1 MGGERDPG
9 TLSRAA
15 QLAEDLIGSLGAIVI
30 AVDPRGLVRH
40 WNPGAEKLFGLPASQ
55 VLGGP
60 VPEDSSNAKVPFR
73 IRDYFALGLAGQVT
87 TRQVLASSDG
97 SPLVATL
104 APVRG
109 EDSTIL
115 GAVATASIGPPGA
128 HHVGQAAVAEAIF
141 GQAPVGVGVVDHRG
155 RFTRANE
162 ALQKIVGLPLPGVL
176 GRTLP
181 ELLPGTVGERAGRRL
196 SEVLRTGHP
205 AIADELIGP
214 LPTVPGE
221 GSLLASHYQLKAFDD
236 SVVGGACI
244 LSDVT
249 EQHTTRRALQN
260 ANERLA
266 LLGRV
271 STVLSES
278 LDLER
283 TLAGLGG
290 LVVPAFADHCLVD
303 LLEEG
308 GRLRRVVVVD
318 TPAMEPSQGV
328 WARPGSLVTYSPAN
342 PIHHVL
348 AGGQPLI
355 THIDPTGFDFDR
367 VACSTRSAVFARE
380 IGIRSMITV
389 PLRAAGTLMGVAF
402 FMSSVSG
409 RRYTPDDL
417 RLAGQLAD
425 RAAVAIDNARMYARE
440 QGHALTLQRSLLPER
455 LPEAP
460 GVSAAARY
468 MPATD
473 GGEVGGDWYDLIA
486 LPAGRVAVVVGDV
499 MGRGLQAA
507 ALMGQIRAA
516 LRAYAMQDLPAEE
529 VLTHADELV
538 RGLAATTLVTCV
550 FGVYD
555 PRDQMITLA
564 NAGQVP
570 PLLAGT
576 TVEPLGATG
585 PPLGAG
591 WQESYGVHRAVFR
604 TGQVLA
610 VYTDGLVESRE
621 QDLDVGID
629 HLAQALLPVTGRLN
643 DLEHCC
649 DHVLATLTGGAGFD
663 DDVALFM
670 LCPDPVTRP
679 RVARLVVPPRAKDV
693 AGARAFTTMTL
704 ARWGL
709 PHETV
714 TVATLVVSELVTNAV
729 RHTGTTSDLLLSLH
743 GGEVTVEVRDQG
755 HSMVRS
761 RRTGPD
767 DESGRGLLLVDSLTS
782 NWGVRTSAGEGKAVW
797 CRLPSSET
805 ARSATR
811 EERSERSPVRSRRLD
826 DAEFAG
832 Q

>member
-1 MGGERDPG
+1 VGGEGGPG
-9 TLSRAA
+9 SLSRAA
-15 QLAEDLIGSLGAIVI
+15 QLAEDLIGTLGAIVV
-30 AVDPRGLVRH
+30 AVDARGLVRH
-40 WNPGAEKLFGLPASQ
+40 WNAGAEKIFGLSAAE
-55 VLGGP
+55 VLGRP
-60 VPEDSSNAKVPFR
+60 VPEHSADAQVPFR
-73 IRDYFALGLAGQVT
+73 LRDYFALGLAGRAT
-87 TRQVLASSDG
+87 TRQILASSDG
-97 SPLVATL
+97 SPLTATL
-104 APVRG
+104 APVRD
-109 EDSTIL
+109 ESSTVL

-128 HHVGQAAVAEAIF
+128 HHIGHAAVAEAIF
-141 GQAPVGVGVVDHRG
+141 GQAPVGVGVVDRCC

-162 ALQKIVGLPLPGVL
+162 ALQKIVGLPLPGIL

-181 ELLPGTVGERAGRRL
+181 DLLPGTVGERAGRRL
-196 SEVLRTGHP
+196 AEVLRTGHP
-205 AIADELIGP
+205 AIADELVGP
-214 LPTVPGE
+214 LPTVSGE
-221 GSLLASHYQLKAFDD
+221 GAILASHYQLKAFDD

-249 EQHTTRRALQN
+249 EQHTTRRALQY

-266 LLGRV
+266 LLGRA

-283 TLAGLGG
+283 TLAGLGA

-308 GRLRRVVVVD
+308 GRLRRVAVVH
-318 TPAMEPSQGV
+318 TPTLEPPEGV
-328 WARPGSLVTYSPAN
+328 WSVPGSIVSYVPAN
-342 PIHHVL
+342 PIHHIL

-355 THIDPTGFDFDR
+355 THINPVGFDFDS
-367 VACSTRSAVFARE
+367 VTCCTRSAVFARE
-380 IGIRSMITV
+380 VGVRSMITV
-389 PLRAAGTLMGVAF
+389 PLRAAGHLMGVAAF
-402 FMSSVSG
+402 LTSVSG

-460 GVSAAARY
+460 GISAAARY

-486 LPAGRVAVVVGDV
+486 LPAGRIAVVVGDV

-555 PRDQMITLA
+555 PRDQMITMA

-570 PLLAGT
+570 PLLAGDG
-576 TVEPLGATG
+576 VVDRLGATG

-604 TGQVLA
+604 PGQVLA
-610 VYTDGLVESRE
+610 LYTDGLVESRE

-629 HLAQALLPVTGRLN
+629 HLAQALLPVTGHHD
-643 DLEHCC
+643 DLEHGC
-649 DHVLATLTGGAGFD
+649 DHVLSALEGEVGFD

-670 LCPDPVTRP
+670 LCPDPTTRP
-679 RVARLVVPPRAKDV
+679 RVARLVIPPQPRDV
-693 AGARAFTTMTL
+693 AGARAFATERLT
-704 ARWGL
+704 RWGL
-709 PHETV
+709 PGEIV
-714 TVATLVVSELVTNAV
+714 TLAALVVSELVTNAI
-729 RHTGTTSDLLLSLH
+729 RHTRTTSTLLLSLH
-743 GGEVTVEVRDQG
+743 GGELTVEVRDRG
-755 HSMVRS
+755 YAMVRS

-767 DESGRGLLLVDSLTS
+767 DESGRGLLLVESLTS
-782 NWGVRTSAGEGKAVW
+782 GWGVRTTEEGKAVW
-797 CRLPSSET
+797 CALPLPGAS
-805 ARSATR
+805 RGVLGGVR
-811 EERSERSPVRSRRLD
+811 EFSPVRSPRLD
-826 DAEFAG
+826 DAEYAG